1 VLTHALFWVLAT
13 LNAQPDST
21 GVMSILVT
29 SRDDGQ
35 ALPYGTIAIRPL
47 GITRFTDESGHL
59 TIRRLAPGQ
68 YTLQARE
75 IGFAPT
81 DTTVTV
87 HAGEEQSVAITLQ
100 RVAIRLAR
108 MVVKGRR
115 SKDCIGTGVPDYS
128 DDPDVGEVFRQLRT
142 SVDRARLL
150 TEQYPLM
157 YSLERV
163 RVMRSPGGPDRVVQR
178 DTTYFDERQDG
189 YEPGKVVYF
198 EMDHGVKTQMAR
210 LINFADLGDSSF
222 QANHCFDYGGQ
233 PKVDGK
239 RMIEIDF
246 RAAKW
251 LREPDIEGS
260 VFLDAD
266 RYVVRRAAFHLS
278 HPERAHPPIGEFGV
292 TTTFREVAPLLTLF
306 ETVDTDQPVGRERA
320 IEHDRLLKFLYVQ
333 RSPGSQ

>member
-1 VLTHALFWVLAT
+1 MLTHVLFWVLAT
-13 LNAQPDST
+13 LPAQPDST
-21 GVMSILVT
+21 GVLSMLVT
-29 SRDDGQ
+29 SRDDGL
-35 ALPYGTIAIRPL
+35 ALPYGTIAIQPL
-47 GITRFTDESGHL
+47 GITRFTDENGHL
-59 TIRRLAPGQ
+59 TIRHLAPGQ

-75 IGFAPT
+75 IGFAPA
-81 DTTVTV
+81 DTIVTV
-87 HAGEEQSVAITLQ
+87 HGGDEQSITIALH

-108 MVVKGRR
+108 VQVKAHR
-115 SKDCIGTGVPDYS
+115 SKDCIGTGLPES
-128 DDPDVGEVFRQLRT
+128 SGDPDVDEVFRQLKT
-142 SVDRARLL
+142 SIDRAHLL

-163 RVMRSPGGPDRVVQR
+163 RVMRSPSAPDRIIQR
-178 DTTYFDERQDG
+178 DTTYFDERRDN

-198 EMDHGVKTQMAR
+198 ELDHGVKTQMAR
-210 LINFADLGDSSF
+210 LVNFADLGDSSF

-251 LREPDIEGS
+251 LRQPDIEGS
-260 VFLDAD
+260 VFLDTD
-266 RYVVRRAAFHLS
+266 RYVVLRAAFHLS
-278 HPERAHPPIGEFGV
+278 HPERATPPIAEFSV
-292 TTTFREVAPLLTLF
+292 TTTFREVAPLITLF
-306 ETVDTDQPVGRERA
+306 ETVDTDEPVGAQRA